1 MFDSV
6 LGRGSAPRSR
16 FGTGA
21 LISVCA
27 HVALVGAAVWLSS
40 GASSE
45 KKDEAVVTFF
55 AAPPPPPPPPPAKG
69 GGSVAKVEPKVEKK
83 KPARKPD
90 VIVQPKE
97 IPQEKPAEAEPEA
110 NPEPAAEDE
119 PEGVEGGVEG
129 GVPGGVVGG
138 VVGGTLGGQV
148 GGQGSGAEVLPFGE
162 GMTRPVQ
169 VEGRDPVY
177 TREALEARVE
187 GLMIVK
193 CVISLEGKLE
203 RCRVIKPL
211 PHMEKAVLEALAT
224 KRYTPVTFQGRP
236 VTVDYVFNI
245 RLVMPGR

>member
-21 LISVCA
+21 IVSVCA
-27 HVALVGAAVWLSS
+27 HVALVGVALWLSS
-40 GASSE
+40 GR
-45 KKDEAVVTFF
+45 AVETKEETIVKFF
-55 AAPPPPPPPPPAKG
+55 AAPAPPPPPPAAKG
-69 GGSVAKVEPKVEKK
+69 ASSTPKVEPKVEKK
-83 KPARKPD
+83 KPVRKPD

-97 IPQEKPAEAEPEA
+97 IPREKPAEAEPEA
-110 NPEPAAEDE
+110 SPEPAVEDE

-148 GGQGSGAEVLPFGE
+148 GAQGSGSEVLPFGE
-162 GMTRPVQ
+162 GMSRPVQ
-169 VEGRDPVY
+169 IEGRDPVY

-193 CVISLEGKLE
+193 CVISVEGKLE

-224 KRYTPVTFQGRP
+224 KRFSPVTFQGRP
-236 VTVDYVFNI
+236 VSVDYVFNI
-245 RLVMPGR
+245 RLVMPSR